1 MNMDQHNRIVK
12 LLAVS
17 CTILFFSF
25 SLQPKSIYTIP
36 FNDINNQK
44 VNLFPYMGKKMVFI
58 TLSGKEADSTMK
70 QLSAF
75 CMKYKDSTVIIGV
88 LSKEDGYSDAEKKA
102 VKARY
107 NGKMPGLILTEGM
120 YTRNTSTGQS
130 ALMQWL
136 THKEQNLHVDRE
148 VTEAGCKFFI
158 DEGGMLYGALG
169 AHFTLTSPFIQ
180 RVMSKPGRPGTSAAE
195 LEKRRNEMKRRKQG
209 N

>member
-1 MNMDQHNRIVK
+1 MNMNLRNRIVK

-17 CTILFFSF
+17 CTILLFSF
-25 SLQPKSIYTIP
+25 FLQPKSIYTIL
-36 FNDINNQK
+36 FNDLDNHK

-58 TLSGKEADSTMK
+58 TLSGKEADSTLK

-88 LSKEDGYSDAEKKA
+88 LSIEDGYKDAEMKA

-130 ALMQWL
+130 PLMQWL
-136 THKEQNLHVDRE
+136 THKEQNLHVDKD

-169 AHFTLTSPFIQ
+169 AHFPLTSPFVQ
-180 RVMSKPGRPGTSAAE
+180 RVMSKPSRPGTSAAE
-195 LEKRRNEMKRRKQG
+195 LEKRRKEMKLRKQG